1 MKKVLVMAAVAALAG
16 CRRQEPV
23 AAAAEQQ
30 TPIVAAARSA
40 RMDLSRELTLTGEL
54 VPFQEVEVMSKVAG
68 FVQRIYVDVGD
79 AVRQG
84 QVIAILE
91 IPEMKDDI
99 TRASASIARS
109 RAEVERAMTEV
120 VRTERAHQIAH
131 LAHDRLSSVFRSKPG
146 LVAQQE
152 VDDAHARDQ
161 ISESQVAAAKSA
173 LASAREQI
181 KVGEADRGKAE
192 TLLQYSRVTAP
203 FDGVITKRY
212 ANNGSMIQAGVASQS
227 QAMPLV
233 RLSQNS
239 RLRLIL
245 DVPES
250 AVGAVRTGSAVAI
263 RIPSLNRELQGRVS
277 RSSGRVSTSTRTM
290 HTEVDIDNSSRKLIP
305 GVSAEVALR
314 IADRPRTLAV
324 PLDAVAREGESHA
337 VWVVTGDQRVE
348 KRAVRTGIE
357 SSTMVEIVEGL
368 ADGELVVL
376 GGAARIKP
384 NQKVKTTIGEA
395 AGRKAGD

>member
-1 MKKVLVMAAVAALAG
+1 MAAVAALAG